1 MKPAANREID
11 DHIGQAL
18 RNWAD
23 AGTLPPERSF
33 ELERLV
39 YQMSHSGQRSRL
51 VAVLRGAIAAL
62 AAYVTMLF
70 FACPAAG
77 SILPAAEFLVEKSAY
92 PASALVEHLAY
103 NPATPVFNRSANAN
117 LKGAQ
122 S

>member
-1 MKPAANREID
+1 MKPANREID
-11 DHIGQAL
+11 ERIGQAL
-18 RNWAD
+18 RGWAD
-23 AGTLPPERSF
+23 AGTLPPEKSF
-33 ELERLV
+33 ALERLV
-39 YQMSHSGQRSRL
+39 FQMSHQGQRSRL

-77 SILPAAEFLVEKSAY
+77 SILPAVEFLVENSAG
-92 PASALVEHLAY
+92 PANELVEQVAY
-103 NPATPVFNRSANAN
+103 NPATPVFNRAGNAN